1 MPDVVIWLI
10 SDTKRIA
17 SFRIPAYEVLFSP
30 QSDAC
35 GQYCGKVFN
44 MFMKVSW
51 RSYSVPL
58 KFINTSLSLNKGND
72 DRDGVWIS
80 DLS

>member
-10 SDTKRIA
+10 SGTKRIA

-44 MFMKVSW
+44 MFMKVIW
-51 RSYSVPL
+51 RSYI
-58 KFINTSLSLNKGND
+58 KHERQCFIG
-72 DRDGVWIS
+72 IS
-80 DLS
+80 KQRKESWKYDA

>member
-10 SDTKRIA
+10 SGTKRIA

-44 MFMKVSW
+44 MFMKVMW
-51 RSYSVPL
+51 RWYMLALYVLQKLFCWYKTSVAGGL
-58 KFINTSLSLNKGND
+58 Q
-72 DRDGVWIS
+72 R
-80 DLS
+80 